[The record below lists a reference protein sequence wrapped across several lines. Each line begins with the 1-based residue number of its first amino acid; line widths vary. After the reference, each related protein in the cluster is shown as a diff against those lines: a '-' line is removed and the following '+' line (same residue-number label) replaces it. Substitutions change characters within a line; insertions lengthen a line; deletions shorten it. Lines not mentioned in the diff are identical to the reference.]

1 MKYVKYLAQY
11 LAHRNY
17 YKSTHKLEKKSFV
30 KLYVLISSL
39 KNKGTH

>member
-1 MKYVKYLAQY
+1 MKYAKYLAQY

-17 YKSTHKLEKKSFV
+17 KSTHKLEKKPFV